1 MADDRKLNNL
11 MVELREKQEELLQLR
26 VIFFEELHKSRNG
39 NPPKV
44 EAQQITD
51 SYAVYMGDCTE
62 VLRGIPSDSIHY
74 TIFSPPFS
82 SLFTYSAS
90 LRDLGN
96 STEEQFFRHFS
107 FSVPEM
113 YRVTLPGRLLTIHCS
128 DLPAQKEKDG
138 YIGNK
143 DFPGVLVRMFER
155 EGFIYHSKHII
166 WKDPLVEATR
176 TKALGLLH
184 KQLCKDSAM
193 CRAGGPDYLITFR
206 KPGDNPIPVHRK
218 RGFEKYIGERPEPK
232 AAKVDD
238 PMKNKYS
245 HEVWQ
250 RYASPVW
257 FDIKQGDT
265 LNVRLAREKEDERH
279 ICPLQLQVIERCLE
293 LWTNPGDI
301 VASWFAGIGSEG
313 YVALKAGRRFVGVE
327 LKPAYYK
334 IMVRNLEKVL
344 GGPAKKRG
352 FFFDKA
358 IKKAV
363 NADEEGSKLARL

>member
-1 MADDRKLNNL
+1 MAKDKLSI
-11 MVELREKQEELLQLR
+11 MRDEIEEQTDKLQRLR
-26 VIFFEELHKSRNG
+26 VAFFKELYRSRDGKSV
-39 NPPKV
+39 KV
-44 EAQQITD
+44 ERHDVTD
-51 SYAVYMGDCTE
+51 LYAAYMGDCTE
-62 VLRGIPSDSIHY
+62 VLKGVPSDAIHY

-96 STEEQFFRHFS
+96 SSEEQFFRHFS
-107 FSVPEM
+107 FSVPDM
-113 YRVTLPGRLLTIHCS
+113 FRVTMPGRLLTVHCS

-155 EGFIYHSKHII
+155 EGFIYQSKHII

-184 KQLCKDSAM
+184 KQLCKDSSM

-206 KPGDNPIPVHRK
+206 KPGENPQPVSRK
-218 RGFEKYIGERPEPK
+218 RGFEGYIGERPEPRH
-232 AAKVDD
+232 AKMDD
-238 PMKNKYS
+238 PLKNKYS

-257 FDIKQGDT
+257 FDIKQGNT
-265 LNVRLAREKEDERH
+265 LNVKLAREKDDERH

-313 YVALKAGRRFVGVE
+313 YVALKMGRRFIGVE
-327 LKPAYYK
+327 LKGSYYK
-334 IMVRNLEKVL
+334 IMVDNLKKIVSRR
-344 GGPAKKRG
+344 AKSKG
-352 FFFDKA
+352 FF
-358 IKKAV
+358 
-363 NADEEGSKLARL
+363 